1 MILNLFSKTKKIKKY
16 NEDYLNNYNKLVEA
30 FTIYSNS
37 KESFENKAIQK
48 LYGNVKFLSQDS
60 IKGLLE
66 LISIKN
72 TSELFQEFLLLKENY
87 RNELVSYVQEH
98 SFNPFLRFIKPD
110 TIKEL
115 LPFYLSIN
123 PNFSDTFISDI
134 SLKNI
139 NDVSMLE
146 DCKILRHKYHNQKK
160 IIDFMKESKI
170 SPILDRI
177 NSKTLTTMLVK
188 NEDYYLFLEQ
198 FNLLVKQNIFM
209 DTYIYDIDF
218 TQENFQSD
226 KFQQAI
232 NFYKLILFLFEN
244 KMIGLHQPHYC
255 FIDKKCLTNLGIT
268 EQRWL
273 DAIENFSIVIV
284 NKS

>member
-1 MILNLFSKTKKIKKY
+1 MIFNLFSKTKKIKKFDQ
-16 NEDYLNNYNKLVEA
+16 DYKDNYNKLVDA

-37 KESFENKAIQK
+37 KESFDNKTIQK
-48 LYGNVKFLSQDS
+48 LYGNVKFLSQES

-72 TSELFQEFLLLKENY
+72 TSELFQEFLLLKENN
-87 RNELVSYVQEH
+87 RNELVSYIQES
-98 SFNPFLRFIKPD
+98 SFNPFLRFVNSD
-110 TIKEL
+110 TIKEI
-115 LPFYLSIN
+115 LPFYLSVN
-123 PNFSDTFISDI
+123 PSFSDTFINNI
-134 SLKNI
+134 SLKNL

-146 DCKILRHKYHNQKK
+146 DCKLLRHKYHNQKK
-160 IIDFMKESKI
+160 IISFMNKSKI
-170 SPILDRI
+170 SPILEHI
-177 NSKTLTTMLVK
+177 NSKTLQSVLFKT
-188 NEDYYLFLEQ
+188 EDYYSFLEE

-209 DTYIYDIDF
+209 DTYTYDIDF
-218 TQENFQSD
+218 TEENFDAD

-232 NFYKLILFLFEN
+232 TFYKLILFLFEN
-244 KMIGLHQPHYC
+244 KIIGLHQPYYC
-255 FIDKKCLTNLGIT
+255 FIEQSSLKQLGIT

>member
-72 TSELFQEFLLLKENY
+72 TSDLFQEFLLLKENY
-87 RNELVSYVQEH
+87 RNELVSYIQEH

-139 NDVSMLE
+139 NDISMLE
-146 DCKILRHKYHNQKK
+146 DCKILRNKYHNQKK

-198 FNLLVKQNIFM
+198 FNLLVKENIFM

-244 KMIGLHQPHYC
+244 KMIGLHQPYYC